1 MRDDM
6 SNVSVDGCV
15 CMRACARARVCVCVC
30 VREDENARKSAKRAS
45 ERIAE
50 WVRTSVWTREGRK
63 TIQGIAERIACR
75 RGLLRVGEAY
85 CVSARLIACRLGSLR
100 VG

>member
-63 TIQGIAERIACR
+63 TIQGIAESA
-75 RGLLRVGEAY
+75 LRVGEAY
-85 CVSARLIACRLGSLR
+85 CVSARLIACRRGLLR